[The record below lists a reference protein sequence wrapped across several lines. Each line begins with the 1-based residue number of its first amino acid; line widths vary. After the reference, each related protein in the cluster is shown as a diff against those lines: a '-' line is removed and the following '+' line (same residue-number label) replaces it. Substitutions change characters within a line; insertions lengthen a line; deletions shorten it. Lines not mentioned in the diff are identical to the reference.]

1 MSGSAIRRSNQNQHS
16 QDSGARRA
24 PVSYT
29 SHRTLRRQIPPPFSA
44 ARFLR
49 IYTAAN
55 TEASFDAY
63 LWQTLETKARFIAQ
77 VMRGDTGMRSAE
89 DVELAALSYAE
100 VKALASGNPLV
111 MEKAGIDAEVAKL
124 GFLKSQWDNQRW
136 SNQQESATL
145 PGRIAKIRERI
156 GSIEADLA
164 DRIDVR
170 GKHFSMVIDGQH
182 YTDRTAAGEA
192 LQRHYLEA
200 RSRNVGWK
208 AVREERSVGQFAGF
222 DLDLSIPAASDDSP
236 CFVLKG
242 RRAYAAHHSD
252 TPQGMLRVIENVANS
267 LAGRLSDANDDLVR
281 AEKRLAD
288 ILIELAKPF
297 DKAARLTSLR
307 LRQREINAA
316 LDLDKGHAGGME
328 AEAAV

>member
-1 MSGSAIRRSNQNQHS
+1 
-16 QDSGARRA
+16 
-24 PVSYT
+24 V
-29 SHRTLRRQIPPPFSA
+29 
-44 ARFLR
+44 
-49 IYTAAN
+49 
-55 TEASFDAY
+55 
-63 LWQTLETKARFIAQ
+63 
-77 VMRGDTGMRSAE
+77 GDF
-89 DVELAALSYAE
+89 
-100 VKALASGNPLV
+100 
-111 MEKAGIDAEVAKL
+111 EVAN
-124 GFLKSQWDNQRW
+124 GV
-136 SNQQESATL
+136 
-145 PGRIAKIRERI
+145 
-156 GSIEADLA
+156 EADLA

-170 GKHFSMVIDGQH
+170 GKPFSMVIDGQH
-182 YTDRTAAGEA
+182 YTDRSAAGEA

-200 RSRNVGWK
+200 RSRKVGWK

-222 DLDLSIPAASDDSP
+222 DLGLSIPAASDDSP

-267 LAGRLSDANDDLVR
+267 LVGRLSDANDDLVR

-316 LDLDKGHAGGME
+316 LDLDKGYAGGME